1 MQSEDEAM
9 ANLQWTYTSDKEQWL
24 MQMTSLA
31 SLHQQ
36 QHQNSPEEQHNSQE
50 SELHFCL
57 TRLTA
62 AEPDRELMYPG
73 NHEGGKN
80 DSHIQ
85 A

>member
-1 MQSEDEAM
+1 
-9 ANLQWTYTSDKEQWL
+9 
-24 MQMTSLA
+24 MQMTSPTP
-31 SLHQQ
+31 LHQQ
-36 QHQNSPEEQHNSQE
+36 QHPNSPEEQHNSQE
-50 SELHFCL
+50 SELHFCF

-62 AEPDRELMYPG
+62 AEPDRELMYSG

>member
-1 MQSEDEAM
+1 
-9 ANLQWTYTSDKEQWL
+9 
-24 MQMTSLA
+24 MQMTSPTP
-31 SLHQQ
+31 LHQQ
-36 QHQNSPEEQHNSQE
+36 QHRNSPEEQHNSQE